1 MDVYEL
7 CGFDFDELSRDD
19 VVPRVRAAVAN
30 AVDVVMSI
38 EESQSHVQREPG
50 RWPVVEYCAH
60 VRGVL
65 LTIRD
70 RLVMG
75 LVEHEP
81 DFKSLYRDGRIDLGL
96 YRSDTAAE
104 IARPLESA
112 SSLFVRLFSAIE
124 PVTLDRIVQCGQPDP
139 QPRTSRWKGF
149 QAVHEAEHHLSDMEE
164 NAARLGSVP

>member
-1 MDVYEL
+1 MRVVSPCRLHFGPHAWRPARHIALGMDVYEL
-7 CGFDFDELSRDD
+7 CGSDFDELSRDD

-38 EESQSHVQREPG
+38 EESQSYVQREPC

-81 DFKSLYRDGRIDLGL
+81 DFRSLYRDGRIDLGL

-104 IARPLESA
+104 IARPLGSA
-112 SSLFVRLFSAIE
+112 SSLFVPLFLAIE
-124 PVTLDRIVQCGQPDP
+124 PV
-139 QPRTSRWKGF
+139 S
-149 QAVHEAEHHLSDMEE
+149 
-164 NAARLGSVP
+164 LG